1 MNHHSLPDSGG
12 QRLIHNRR
20 TRFDLRH
27 ALRRDLVAVIGRTL
41 AQSTRTPT
49 LSGCCPRVPSLD
61 LPMRCNHRF
70 QHDCNLR

>member
-20 TRFDLRH
+20 TRFDLRR
-27 ALRRDLVAVIGRTL
+27 ALHCDLVAVIGRTL

-49 LSGCCPRVPSLD
+49 LSGCCPRGPSLD